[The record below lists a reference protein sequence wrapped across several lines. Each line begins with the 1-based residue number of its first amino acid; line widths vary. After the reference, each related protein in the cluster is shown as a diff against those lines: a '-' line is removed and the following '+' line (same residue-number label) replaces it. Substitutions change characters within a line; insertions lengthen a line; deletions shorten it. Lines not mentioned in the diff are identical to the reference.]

1 MNMEKFVVL
10 EAQIIHLFE
19 AFRQVKEENERLR
32 HTIEQLQEAGEL
44 QQKQL
49 TQLQS
54 ERHELSHLRATIQTL
69 QKEREVVLEKLQDI
83 FVTIGQLEQLAQR
96 GEDANI

>member
-10 EAQIIHLFE
+10 EAQIMHLFE
-19 AFRQVKEENERLR
+19 ALRHVKEENERLR

-49 TQLQS
+49 AQLQS

-69 QKEREVVLEKLQDI
+69 QKEREIVLGKLQDI
-83 FVTIGQLEQLAQR
+83 FMTIEQLEQLAQR
-96 GEDANI
+96 GEDTNI